1 MDSLFSDGSV
11 RPDLLKK
18 HSRTRWAALPDGVIP
33 LTAADPDFQVAVE
46 IREAIMEAGREGTFS
61 YGESH
66 GNLGFREVIA
76 ETVRSRKRIQCTP
89 EDVMVTSGV
98 AQAMMLVAKYSLEPG
113 DEAILFDPVDFL
125 FGKAVDEAGG
135 RKVYSRVDME
145 SRRFDVDGLN
155 ELVTPRTR
163 LMCICNPH
171 NPLGR
176 VLTEAELRGMAEL
189 AVDNDLVIMSDEI
202 WSDIVYRGKRHVS
215 TASLGPEVAERTVSL
230 YGFSKTFA
238 MAGLSLGYAVA
249 TDPEVMEGL
258 KRAAPGYF
266 YTVNSVSQA
275 AGEAAYSKAWY
286 WADAFLKHLHDLRGY
301 VSSRLGEMEGVRC
314 HEPEGTYA
322 VFPDISSFG
331 ITSEEMTKYLLE
343 EAKVAV
349 VPGHGEEFS
358 YFGSGGEG
366 NIRLVFSTSKGLVSE
381 ALDRIERALSKLS

>member
-1 MDSLFSDGSV
+1 MGSLFSDDSV
-11 RPDLLKK
+11 RTELLRK
-18 HSRTRWAALPDGVIP
+18 HSKARWAALPEDVIP
-33 LTAADPDFQVAVE
+33 LTAADPDFQVAAE
-46 IREAIMEAGREGTFS
+46 IREAIVEVGREGTFS

-66 GNLGFREVIA
+66 GNLSFREVIA
-76 ETVRSRKRIQCTP
+76 EAVRSRKGIPCTP
-89 EDVMVTSGV
+89 GDIMVTSGV
-98 AQAMMLVAKYSLEPG
+98 AQAMMIVAKYALEPG

-135 RKVYSRVDME
+135 KRVYSCVDKE
-145 SRRFDVDGLN
+145 SRMFDVDGLS

-163 LMCICNPH
+163 LLCICNPH

-176 VLTEAELRGMAEL
+176 VLTESELRGMAEV
-189 AVDNDLVIMSDEI
+189 AADNDLVIMSDEI
-202 WSDIVYRGKRHVS
+202 WSDIVYEGHSHVG
-215 TASLGPEVAERTVSL
+215 TASLGQEVAERTVSL

-258 KRAAPGYF
+258 KGAAPGYF

-286 WADAFLKHLHDLRGY
+286 WADAFLEHLHEQRGY
-301 VSSRLGEMEGVRC
+301 VCDRLREMDGVRC

-331 ITSEEMTKYLLE
+331 MTSEEMSRYLLE

-349 VPGHGEEFS
+349 VPGHGERFS
-358 YFGSGGEG
+358 YFGPGGEG
-366 NIRLVFSTSKGLVSE
+366 NIRMVFSTSRGLVSE
-381 ALDRIERALSKLS
+381 ALDRVEKALGKL

>member
-1 MDSLFSDGSV
+1 MGSLFSDDSV
-11 RPDLLKK
+11 RPDLLRK
-18 HSRTRWAALPDGVIP
+18 HSRTRWAALPKGVIP
-33 LTAADPDFQVAVE
+33 LTAADPDFQVAPEIRDAIVE
-46 IREAIMEAGREGTFS
+46 IGRDGTFS

-66 GNLGFREVIA
+66 GNLSFREVIA
-76 ETVRSRKRIQCTP
+76 ETVSSRKGVPCSAGDI
-89 EDVMVTSGV
+89 MVTSGV
-98 AQAMMLVAKYSLEPG
+98 AQAMMVVAKYALEPG

-135 RKVYSRVDME
+135 NRVYSPVDKE
-145 SRRFDVDGLN
+145 ARRFDVDGLN

-163 LMCICNPH
+163 LLCICNPH

-176 VLTEAELRGMAEL
+176 VLTEVELRGMAEV

-202 WSDIVYRGKRHVS
+202 WSDIVYEGHSHVS

-249 TDPEVMEGL
+249 TNPEVMEGL
-258 KRAAPGYF
+258 RRAAPGYF

-275 AGEAAYSKAWY
+275 AGEAAYSRAWY
-286 WADAFLKHLHDLRGY
+286 WADAFLEHLHGQRGY
-301 VSSRLGEMEGVRC
+301 VCGRLGEMEGVRC

-331 ITSEEMTKYLLE
+331 MTSQEMAKYLLK
-343 EAKVAV
+343 EARVAV

-358 YFGSGGEG
+358 YFGPGGEG
-366 NIRLVFSTSKGLVSE
+366 NIRMVFSTSRGLVSE
-381 ALDRIERALSKLS
+381 ALDRVERALNKLN